1 MVLTGQG
8 DDVSKTENSARFK
21 SWKNKGTL
29 LGTRNTLIYKY
40 IQEKTL
46 NLHEGNEMNWL
57 WSYVKIN
64 EKVSVIILINM
75 N

>member
-29 LGTRNTLIYKY
+29 LETRNILTYKY
-40 IQEKTL
+40 I
-46 NLHEGNEMNWL
+46 
-57 WSYVKIN
+57 
-64 EKVSVIILINM
+64 
-75 N
+75 